1 MSSAL
6 AIFAKAPIVG
16 QVKTRLCPP
25 LSPETATELYR
36 CFLLDSVARACALV
50 AVDVYLA
57 FTPVGSESHFRQL
70 LPFPVRYVSQ
80 RGASLGEREAHVFAD
95 LLQAGY
101 EQVVIV
107 GSDIPTL
114 PVAHLQQAFALLMDS
129 RHDVVIG
136 PSEDGGY
143 YLLGA
148 RRLHP
153 VLFENIHW
161 STPTV
166 FAETVA
172 QARRAGLTMAQ
183 VPAWYDV
190 DENDDLRKLILEL
203 TPPEHAARAPRTRAM
218 LEQLGLLFQ

>member
-25 LSPETATELYR
+25 LSPEEATELYR
-36 CFLLDSVARACALV
+36 CFLLDSVERACRLA

-57 FTPVGSESHFRQL
+57 FTPTGSEPLFRQV
-70 LPFPVRYVSQ
+70 LPFPVRYVPQ
-80 RGASLGEREAHVFAD
+80 RGASLGEREANVFAD
-95 LLQAGY
+95 LLQVGY
-101 EQVVIV
+101 AHVVIV

-114 PVAHLQQAFALLMDS
+114 PLTHLQQAFSLLTES
-129 RHDVVIG
+129 QLDVVIG
-136 PSEDGGY
+136 PSTDGGY

-148 RRLHP
+148 RRLHHA
-153 VLFENIHW
+153 LFANIHW

-166 FAETVA
+166 FEETVA
-172 QARRAGLTMAQ
+172 QARRAGLDVAQ

-190 DENDDLRKLILEL
+190 DENDDLRKLVAEL
-203 TPPEHAARAPRTRAM
+203 TPPEHAARAPRTRVM
-218 LEQLGLLFQ
+218 LEQSRLLG